1 MTARLPL
8 LLSLVWW
15 VAFALGQ
22 ARGAVHAFL
31 APIAVVVV
39 GIVVARAPAAA
50 RAQWS
55 GRSAGRATL
64 FGDAVVGLVVG
75 GASLV
80 CTHLAFPPLA
90 AALPSLGAEIA
101 ALYALAGVTTLMTGA
116 ATVIVALA
124 EELLWR
130 GALATA
136 LPPHW
141 SAARR
146 VVVVA
151 VLYGLAQSGGRSAW
165 LVVAAV
171 ALGAC
176 WHVLARLRGG
186 RLCAPAVAHLVWT
199 LGVLG
204 AWPLPRG
211 P

>member
-22 ARGAVHAFL
+22 ACGAVHAFL
-31 APIAVVVV
+31 VPVAVVVV
-39 GIVVARAPAAA
+39 GVVVARTPAAA

-55 GRSAGRATL
+55 GRGAGPGAAA
-64 FGDAVVGLVVG
+64 GDVVVGLGVG

-90 AALPSLGAEIA
+90 TTLPSLGVEIA
-101 ALYALAGVTTLMTGA
+101 ALYALAGVTTLVTGV

-130 GALATA
+130 GALAAA
-136 LPPHW
+136 LPPRW
-141 SAARR
+141 ATARR

-151 VLYGLAQSGGRSAW
+151 VVYGLAQSGGRSAW

-176 WHVLARLRGG
+176 WHVLALLRGG

-204 AWPLPRG
+204 AWPLPR
-211 P
+211 